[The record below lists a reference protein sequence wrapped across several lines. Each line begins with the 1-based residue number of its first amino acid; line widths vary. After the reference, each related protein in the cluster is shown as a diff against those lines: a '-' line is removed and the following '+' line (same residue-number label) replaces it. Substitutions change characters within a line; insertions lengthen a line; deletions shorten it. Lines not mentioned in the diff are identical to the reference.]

1 MVKLAFCLFVWLFV
15 AIDRF
20 IEFDNASKSL
30 KGRLGLGQIQ
40 GEVRLRLQIM
50 GFCLGWPIIMT
61 LRIARYLYTSIK
73 D

>member
-20 IEFDNASKSL
+20 IEFDNAAKSL
-30 KGRLGLGQIQ
+30 KERLALAQIE
-40 GEVRLRLQIM
+40 GEAGLRLQVM

-61 LRIARYLYTSIK
+61 FRIGRYLYTSIK